1 MRAEGNPMCPRRAL
15 ALALLAVL
23 GVAACSENHWTKPGA
38 TVEDFNRDNHACA
51 LEAQRGVFS
60 YQACDDHMCYIPQ
73 KVPLTWKLHFEP
85 HDTQRA
91 PAAIQHK

>member
-1 MRAEGNPMCPRRAL
+1 MCPRRAL

-51 LEAQRGVFS
+51 LEAQRGVYNYATYPVNKHT
-60 YQACDDHMCYIPQ
+60 YQSCMRARGYRLVEGGQWVGLRDD
-73 KVPLTWKLHFEP
+73 L
-85 HDTQRA
+85 
-91 PAAIQHK
+91 

>member
-1 MRAEGNPMCPRRAL
+1 MCPRRAL

-38 TVEDFNRDNHACA
+38 TVEDFNRDNYACA

-60 YQACDDHMCYIPQ
+60 YQATPVNKRTYRTCM
-73 KVPLTWKLHFEP
+73 
-85 HDTQRA
+85 RA
-91 PAAIQHK
+91 RGYQLVECGQWVGLRD